1 MSPVWAIPVVVLTI
15 GGAAVFALLRGAS
28 DSARDLMAEIAR
40 FGEMHAALG
49 RLRSETH
56 AAGDTLSRLRQ
67 N

>member
-15 GGAAVFALLRGAS
+15 GGAAVFALLRGTS

-49 RLRSETH
+49 RLRSETQ

-67 N
+67 H